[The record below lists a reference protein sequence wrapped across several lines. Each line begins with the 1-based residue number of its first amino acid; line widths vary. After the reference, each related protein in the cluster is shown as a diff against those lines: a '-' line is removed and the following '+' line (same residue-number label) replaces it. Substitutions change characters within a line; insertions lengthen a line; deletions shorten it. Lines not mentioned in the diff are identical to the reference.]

1 MFPSESVAVTDT
13 FTSTPFACPL
23 KLGSGVNVT
32 VPVAGSIAYVPS
44 PSTTTLPSSLA
55 PSNEYLAVVQSTF
68 VLSGVFASV
77 FNAENLSLPG
87 IEV

>member
-1 MFPSESVAVTDT
+1 M
-13 FTSTPFACPL
+13 
-23 KLGSGVNVT
+23 NVT
-32 VPVAGSIAYVPS
+32 APVAGSIAYVPS

-68 VLSGVFASV
+68 VLSGVLAPV

-87 IEV
+87 IEVWTWPCFPVVSSSFGLTPYTVGV